1 MKDFFIADTHFES
14 EDIIKMENRPF
25 KSACEMNHFIVS
37 NWNNVV
43 KENDRVFLL
52 GDVGELKT
60 DENIKNVISILKS
73 LNGHIILI
81 LGNHD
86 REFKEFFKD
95 FPNIE
100 VYNFPIL
107 YNDFWMLSHE
117 PLYVSETMPYANIF
131 GHVHNNPMYKTV
143 SCRSFCVSVER
154 INYTPICFDEIK
166 EKVLNCEK

>member
-60 DENIKNVISILKS
+60 DENIKNVLV
-73 LNGHIILI
+73 
-81 LGNHD
+81 
-86 REFKEFFKD
+86 F
-95 FPNIE
+95 
-100 VYNFPIL
+100 
-107 YNDFWMLSHE
+107 
-117 PLYVSETMPYANIF
+117 
-131 GHVHNNPMYKTV
+131 
-143 SCRSFCVSVER
+143 
-154 INYTPICFDEIK
+154 
-166 EKVLNCEK
+166 